1 METSSRVGNIKEL
14 PIEMQK
20 ILQTTNFP
28 VKKKDIIDQGKK
40 SKTTPDIMQEFGM
53 LPDKEYNS
61 AEDVAKEIHK
71 IYIGIPA

>member
-1 METSSRVGNIKEL
+1 METGSRVGNIKEL

-40 SKTTPDIMQEFGM
+40 SKATPDIMHEFGM

>member
-1 METSSRVGNIKEL
+1 METGSRVGNIKEL

-40 SKTTPDIMQEFGM
+40 SKATPDIMQEFGM

>member
-1 METSSRVGNIKEL
+1 METDSRAGNIKEL

-61 AEDVAKEIHK
+61 AEDVAKEIHE
-71 IYIGIPA
+71 IYIGVLA